1 MTTNAVQIELDPR
14 ELMGKKV
21 GRLRRAGIVP
31 VHLYGPGME
40 PRALQCQTSRLIQV
54 LATAGGATPIH
65 ITINGESGNH
75 LAFAREIQWDPR
87 RDDLLHVDLLA
98 ADVSRPVRAQVPI
111 VLVGE
116 SAGARTVSGTVMH
129 QLRTVDVQALPLEM
143 PNQIELDISV
153 MEEPDSVLRV
163 SDLPIPETATL
174 LSDLEELVVR
184 IELPR
189 VAEEVV
195 VAGVEGEEGEEGQEG
210 EGGDAAEASEV

>member
-1 MTTNAVQIELDPR
+1 MTTNPVEIELNPR

-40 PRALQCQTSRLIQV
+40 SRALQCNASQLIRV

-65 ITINGESGNH
+65 ITIQGEPGNH
-75 LAFAREIQWDPR
+75 LAFAREIQWDPK

-98 ADVSRPVRAQVPI
+98 ADVSRPVTAQVPI
-111 VLVGE
+111 VLIGE

-129 QLRTVDVQALPLEM
+129 QLRTVDIQALPLEM
-143 PNQIELDISV
+143 PSEIELDISV
-153 MEEPDSVLRV
+153 MEEPDSVIRV
-163 SDLPIPETATL
+163 SDLLIPENATL
-174 LSDLEELVVR
+174 LSDVEELVVR

-189 VAEEVV
+189 VEVEVEVEE
-195 VAGVEGEEGEEGQEG
+195 GLEEGEEGAG
-210 EGGDAAEASEV
+210 ADDGGAAEASEE

>member
-1 MTTNAVQIELDPR
+1 MTTNAVEIELDPR

-40 PRALQCQTSRLIQV
+40 PRALQCQASRLIKV
-54 LATAGGATPIH
+54 LARAGGATPIH
-65 ITINGESGNH
+65 ITISGESGNH

-98 ADVSRPVRAQVPI
+98 ADVSRPVTAQVPI
-111 VLVGE
+111 NLIGE
-116 SAGARTVSGTVMH
+116 SAGARNVNGTIMQ

-143 PNQIELDISV
+143 PGQIEVDISV
-153 MEEPDSVLRV
+153 MEEPDSVIRV
-163 SDLPIPETATL
+163 SDLPIPGKATL
-174 LSDLEELVVR
+174 LTDPEDLVVR

-189 VAEEVV
+189 VAGEFVGGEGA
-195 VAGVEGEEGEEGQEG
+195 AGAEEGEA
-210 EGGDAAEASEV
+210 GGTGDSTEE

>member
-40 PRALQCQTSRLIQV
+40 PRSLQCQSSTLIRT

-65 ITINGESGNH
+65 IPIAGESGTH
-75 LAFAREIQWDPR
+75 LAFAREIQWHPM

-98 ADVSRPVRAQVPI
+98 ADITRPVTAQVPV
-111 VLVGE
+111 VLTGE
-116 SAGARTVSGTVMH
+116 SAGARSVNGTVMH
-129 QLRTVDVQALPLEM
+129 QLRTVGVQALPMEM
-143 PNQIELDISV
+143 PGQIEIDLAVMDSPGSV
-153 MEEPDSVLRV
+153 IRAA
-163 SDLPIPETATL
+163 DLPIPVSATL
-174 LSDLEELVVR
+174 LTDSEELVVR

-189 VAEEVV
+189 VAEEV
-195 VAGVEGEEGEEGQEG
+195 AATEEGSEEDA
-210 EGGDAAEASEV
+210 EGGAEEESEE

>member
-1 MTTNAVQIELDPR
+1 MTTNPVEIELNPR

-40 PRALQCQTSRLIQV
+40 SRALQCNASQLIRV

-65 ITINGESGNH
+65 ITIQGEPGNH
-75 LAFAREIQWDPR
+75 LAFAREIQWDPK

-98 ADVSRPVRAQVPI
+98 ADVSRPVTAQVPI
-111 VLVGE
+111 VLIGE

-129 QLRTVDVQALPLEM
+129 QLRTVEIQALPLEM
-143 PNQIELDISV
+143 PSEIELDISV
-153 MEEPDSVLRV
+153 MEEPDSVIRV
-163 SDLPIPETATL
+163 SDLLIPENATL
-174 LSDLEELVVR
+174 LSDVEELVVR

-189 VAEEVV
+189 VEVEVEVEE
-195 VAGVEGEEGEEGQEG
+195 GLEEGEEGAG
-210 EGGDAAEASEV
+210 ADDGGAAEASEE

>member
-1 MTTNAVQIELDPR
+1 MTTNEVQIELDPR

-40 PRALQCQTSRLIQV
+40 PRALQCQASRLIQV

-75 LAFAREIQWDPR
+75 LAFAREIQWDPK

-98 ADVSRPVRAQVPI
+98 ADVSRPVTAQVPI
-111 VLVGE
+111 NLIGE
-116 SAGARTVSGTVMH
+116 SAGARNVSGTILQ
-129 QLRTVDVQALPLEM
+129 QLRAVDIQALPLEM
-143 PNQIELDISV
+143 PALIEVDITV
-153 MEEPDSVLRV
+153 MEEADDVIRV
-163 SDLPIPETATL
+163 SDLDIPGNATL
-174 LSDLEELVVR
+174 LSDPEDLVVR

-189 VAEEVV
+189 VVEEVV
-195 VAGVEGEEGEEGQEG
+195 GVEGVEGLEEGDGG
-210 EGGDAAEASEV
+210 ETAEAAEE

>member
-40 PRALQCQTSRLIQV
+40 PRSLQCQASRLIQV
-54 LATAGGATPIH
+54 LAVAGGATPIH
-65 ITINGESGNH
+65 ITIQGESGTH

-98 ADVSRPVRAQVPI
+98 ADASRPVNAQVPI
-111 VLVGE
+111 ILTGE
-116 SAGARTVSGTVMH
+116 SPGARTVGGTVMQ
-129 QLRTVDVQALPLEM
+129 QLRTVGVQALPLEM
-143 PNQIELDISV
+143 PSQIEVDLTV
-153 MEEPDSVLRV
+153 MGEADSVIRAA
-163 SDLPIPETATL
+163 DLPIPVNATMITD
-174 LSDLEELVVR
+174 SEELVAR

-189 VAEEVV
+189 VAEEV
-195 VAGVEGEEGEEGQEG
+195 GVEGVEGLEQAAEGEAGDTEEGT
-210 EGGDAAEASEV
+210 AE